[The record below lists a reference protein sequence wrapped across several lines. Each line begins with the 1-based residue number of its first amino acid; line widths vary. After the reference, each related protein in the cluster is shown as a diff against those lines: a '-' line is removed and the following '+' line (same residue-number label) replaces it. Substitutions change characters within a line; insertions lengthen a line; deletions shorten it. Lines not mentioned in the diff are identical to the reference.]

1 MFGSVLQEGIP
12 DFFGMFL
19 YGSERSIG
27 LFHLGFGVNDGSGAV
42 PQWELE
48 AAIENVGEVPFR
60 CDDRPSSIGK

>member
-1 MFGSVLQEGIP
+1 ML
-12 DFFGMFL
+12 L
-19 YGSERSIG
+19 YGAEQFVG

-60 CDDRPSSIGK
+60 GDDRASSIGK